1 MEITRDTPVATL
13 LEIPGTQTFCIQRG
27 FPLFTC
33 SGEFTA
39 SLGRLL
45 DLRKVPDQD
54 RFLADLN
61 AFLKGRD
68 KP

>member
-1 MEITRDTPVATL
+1 MQVSRDTPVETL
-13 LEIPGTQTFCIQRG
+13 LEIPGAQAFCIRRG

-54 RFLADLN
+54 AFLAELN
-61 AFLKGRD
+61 AFLAGQN